1 MRETDDLMLAK
12 EGENQEEGR
21 EEKDRS
27 QFIFI
32 VHIHLGGHFK
42 DLLSPNR
49 PRLLA
54 VYWTIN

>member
-1 MRETDDLMLAK
+1 MRETDNLMLAK
-12 EGENQEEGR
+12 EGENQEEER

-27 QFIFI
+27 QSTFI
-32 VHIHLGGHFK
+32 VHIHLGGHLN

-49 PRLLA
+49 PHLLA